1 MFARIQRSWDLACA
15 CMRLLMADKSL
26 LFFPLMSSVA
36 MVLIVASF
44 AVPLLA
50 VAGILWGTGVTHSL
64 DVLSY
69 IALFVFYWI
78 QFSIVIYFNVALVEV
93 ALRRMDGKEARIADG
108 LRRATSKLPTILAY
122 ALIAATVGIVLRFIA
137 ERVGILGRIVIALVG
152 LAWAIATAL
161 VVPVLVAEEVG
172 PFDAISRST
181 QLIKKAWGET
191 LIGNAGIGFVFG
203 LFFVLLV
210 VVTLGAEAVAG
221 IAGSATLAILIV
233 AAAALAFVVLVLTQ
247 STLQGIY
254 TAALYRY
261 ANGDGATPGIDKGL
275 LESAFRPKT

>member
-1 MFARIQRSWDLACA
+1 MK
-15 CMRLLMADKSL
+15 LLLADKSL
-26 LFFPLMSSVA
+26 LAFPLMSGVA

-50 VAGILWGTGVTHSL
+50 VGSLLRGTGAPHSL

-69 IALFVFYWI
+69 LALFVFYWI
-78 QFSIVIYFNVALVEV
+78 QFAIVIYFNVALVEV
-93 ALRRMDGKEARIADG
+93 ALRRMDGKEASIADG

-137 ERVGILGRIVIALVG
+137 ERIGFLGRIVIALVG

-172 PFDAISRST
+172 PLDMISRST
-181 QLIKKAWGET
+181 ELIKKAWGET
-191 LIGNAGIGFVFG
+191 LIGNAGIGLVFG
-203 LFFVLLV
+203 LLTVLLIAV
-210 VVTLGAEAVAG
+210 ALGAEA
-221 IAGSATLAILIV
+221 IAGVIGSPTLALLIV
-233 AAAALAFVVLVLTQ
+233 AAAIVTFIALVLTQ
-247 STLQGIY
+247 SALQGIY

-261 ANGDGATPGIDKGL
+261 ANGDGATPGVDKGL

>member
-26 LFFPLMSSVA
+26 LVFPLMSAVA

-50 VAGILWGTGVTHSL
+50 VAGILRGTGVTHSL

-210 VVTLGAEAVAG
+210 VVTLGAEAIAG
-221 IAGSATLAILIV
+221 IAGSPTLAILIV
-233 AAAALAFVVLVLTQ
+233 AAAALTFVVLVLTQ

>member
-1 MFARIQRSWDLACA
+1 MLARLQRSWNLSIA
-15 CMRLLMADKSL
+15 CMKLLLADKSL
-26 LFFPLMSSVA
+26 LLFPLMSGVS

-50 VAGILWGTGVTHSL
+50 VGSILRGTGVPHSP

-69 IALFVFYWI
+69 LALFVFYWI
-78 QFSIVIYFNVALVEV
+78 QFAIVIYFNVALVEV
-93 ALRRMDGKEARIADG
+93 ALRRMAGKEAGIADG

-137 ERVGILGRIVIALVG
+137 ERIGFLGRIVVALVG

-172 PFDAISRST
+172 PLDVISRST

-191 LIGNAGIGFVFG
+191 LIGNAGIGLVFG
-203 LFFVLLV
+203 LLTVLLIAV
-210 VVTLGAEAVAG
+210 ALGAEA
-221 IAGSATLAILIV
+221 IAGVIGSPTLALLIV
-233 AAAALAFVVLVLTQ
+233 AAAVMMFVVLVLTQ
-247 STLQGIY
+247 SALQGIY

-261 ANGDGATPGIDKGL
+261 ANGDGATPGVDKGL

>member
-1 MFARIQRSWDLACA
+1 MK
-15 CMRLLMADKSL
+15 LLLADKSL
-26 LFFPLMSSVA
+26 LLFPLMSGVS

-50 VAGILWGTGVTHSL
+50 VGSILRGTGVPHSL

-69 IALFVFYWI
+69 LALFVFYWI
-78 QFSIVIYFNVALVEV
+78 QFAIVIYFNVALVEV
-93 ALRRMDGKEARIADG
+93 ALRRMDGKEAGIADG

-137 ERVGILGRIVIALVG
+137 ERIGFLGRIVVALVG

-172 PFDAISRST
+172 PLDVISRST

-191 LIGNAGIGFVFG
+191 LIGNAGIGLVFG
-203 LFFVLLV
+203 LLTVLLIAV
-210 VVTLGAEAVAG
+210 ALGAEA
-221 IAGSATLAILIV
+221 IAGVIGSPTLALLIV
-233 AAAALAFVVLVLTQ
+233 AAAVMMFVVLVLTQ
-247 STLQGIY
+247 SALQGIY

-261 ANGDGATPGIDKGL
+261 ANGDGATPGVDKGL

>member
-1 MFARIQRSWDLACA
+1 MFARIQRSWDLARA

-26 LFFPLMSSVA
+26 LAFPLMSSVA

-50 VAGILWGTGVTHSL
+50 VGSLLRGTGVPHSL
-64 DVLSY
+64 DALSY
-69 IALFVFYWI
+69 LALFVFYWI

-93 ALRRMDGKEARIADG
+93 ALRRMDGKEAGIADG
-108 LRRATSKLPTILAY
+108 LRRATSRLPTILAY

-137 ERVGILGRIVIALVG
+137 ERIGFLGRIVIALVG

-172 PFDAISRST
+172 PLDVISRST

-191 LIGNAGIGFVFG
+191 LIGNAGIGLVFG
-203 LFFVLLV
+203 LLTVLLIAV
-210 VVTLGAEAVAG
+210 ALGAEA
-221 IAGSATLAILIV
+221 IAGVIGSPTLALLIV
-233 AAAALAFVVLVLTQ
+233 AAAVVMFIVLVLTQ
-247 STLQGIY
+247 SALQGIY

-261 ANGDGATPGIDKGL
+261 ANGDGATSGVDKGL
-275 LESAFRPKT
+275 LESAFRPKA

>member
-1 MFARIQRSWDLACA
+1 MK
-15 CMRLLMADKSL
+15 LLLADKSL
-26 LFFPLMSSVA
+26 LLFPLMSGVS

-50 VAGILWGTGVTHSL
+50 VGSILRGTGVPHSL

-69 IALFVFYWI
+69 LALFVFYWI
-78 QFSIVIYFNVALVEV
+78 QFAIVIYFNVALVEV
-93 ALRRMDGKEARIADG
+93 ALRRMAGKEAGIADG

-137 ERVGILGRIVIALVG
+137 ERIGFLGRIVVALVG

-172 PFDAISRST
+172 PLDVISRST

-191 LIGNAGIGFVFG
+191 LIGNAGIGLVFG
-203 LFFVLLV
+203 LLTVLLIAV
-210 VVTLGAEAVAG
+210 ALGAEA
-221 IAGSATLAILIV
+221 IAGVIGSPTLALLIV
-233 AAAALAFVVLVLTQ
+233 AAAVMMFVVLVLTQ
-247 STLQGIY
+247 SALQGIY

-261 ANGDGATPGIDKGL
+261 ANGDGATPGVDKGL

>member
-1 MFARIQRSWDLACA
+1 MK
-15 CMRLLMADKSL
+15 LLLADKSL
-26 LFFPLMSSVA
+26 LLFPLMSGVS

-50 VAGILWGTGVTHSL
+50 VGSILRGTGVPHSP

-69 IALFVFYWI
+69 LALFVFYWI
-78 QFSIVIYFNVALVEV
+78 QFAIVIYFNVALVEV
-93 ALRRMDGKEARIADG
+93 ALRRMAGKEAGIADG

-137 ERVGILGRIVIALVG
+137 ERIGFLGRIVVALVG

-172 PFDAISRST
+172 PLDVISRST

-191 LIGNAGIGFVFG
+191 LIGNAGIGLVFG
-203 LFFVLLV
+203 LLTVLLIAV
-210 VVTLGAEAVAG
+210 ALGAEA
-221 IAGSATLAILIV
+221 IAGVIGSPTLALLIV
-233 AAAALAFVVLVLTQ
+233 AAAVMMFVVLVLTQ
-247 STLQGIY
+247 SAMQGIY

-261 ANGDGATPGIDKGL
+261 ANGDGATPGVDKGL

>member
-93 ALRRMDGKEARIADG
+93 ALRRMDGKEAGIADG

-122 ALIAATVGIVLRFIA
+122 ALIAATIGIVLRFIA